1 MRRSYQSII
10 PFGMLLL
17 LLLVAGSAAALEPKP
32 SVNEKAA
39 VAPQQKD
46 SPKVKSAPSAWQRE
60 VFRLIALKRR
70 YPFTSALLSEW
81 GTVVVAFRVDRQG
94 RIARTGVTRSSGST
108 TLDNAA
114 LELVRQAQPFPPPP
128 PGEKLDLTITITYD
142 PALACGPG
150 DKYLF
155 AREYCASR
163 TQSQKPQ

>member
-1 MRRSYQSII
+1 MRRAYRI
-10 PFGMLLL
+10 PFGMLPL

-32 SVNEKAA
+32 SLNEKAT

-46 SPKVKSAPSAWQRE
+46 RPKVKLSAWQIE
-60 VFRLIALKRR
+60 VVRLIAAKRR
-70 YPFTSALLSEW
+70 YPFMSALLSEW

-94 RIARTGVTRSSGST
+94 RIARIGISRSSGST
-108 TLDNAA
+108 TLDNAG

-128 PGEKLDLTITITYD
+128 LGEKLDPTIPITYD

-150 DKYLF
+150 DRYVF

>member
-1 MRRSYQSII
+1 
-10 PFGMLLL
+10 
-17 LLLVAGSAAALEPKP
+17 VAGSAAALEPKP
-32 SVNEKAA
+32 SLNEKAA
-39 VAPQQKD
+39 LAPQQKD
-46 SPKVKSAPSAWQRE
+46 RPKVKPSAWHLE

-70 YPFTSALLSEW
+70 YPFMSALLSEW

-94 RIARTGVTRSSGST
+94 RIARIGISRSSSST

-128 PGEKLDLTITITYD
+128 LGEKLDLTIPITYD

-150 DKYLF
+150 DRYLF

>member
-1 MRRSYQSII
+1 
-10 PFGMLLL
+10 
-17 LLLVAGSAAALEPKP
+17 VAGPAAALEPKP

-39 VAPQQKD
+39 AAPQQKD
-46 SPKVKSAPSAWQRE
+46 SPKIKSAPSAWQRE

-70 YPFTSALLSEW
+70 YPFMSALLSEW

>member
-1 MRRSYQSII
+1 MRRAYRSVI
-10 PFGMLLL
+10 PFGMLPL

-39 VAPQQKD
+39 LAPQQKD
-46 SPKVKSAPSAWQRE
+46 RPKVKLSAWQIE
-60 VFRLIALKRR
+60 VVRLIAAKRR
-70 YPFTSALLSEW
+70 YPFMSALLSEW

-94 RIARTGVTRSSGST
+94 RIARIGITRSSGSN

-128 PGEKLDLTITITYD
+128 LGEKLDLSIPITYD

-150 DKYLF
+150 DRYLF

>member
-1 MRRSYQSII
+1 
-10 PFGMLLL
+10 MLPL
-17 LLLVAGSAAALEPKP
+17 LLLVACSTAALEPNA
-32 SVNEKAA
+32 SASEEAA

-46 SPKVKSAPSAWQRE
+46 RPKVKSAPSAWQLE
-60 VFRLIALKRR
+60 VVRLIALKRR
-70 YPFTSALLSEW
+70 YPVMSVLLSEW

-94 RIARTGVTRSSGST
+94 RIARIDITRSSGST

-128 PGEKLDLTITITYD
+128 LGEKVDLIVPITYD

-155 AREYCASR
+155 AREYCSNR
-163 TQSQKPQ
+163 TQSEKPQ

>member
-1 MRRSYQSII
+1 MRRASQSII
-10 PFGMLLL
+10 PFGML

-32 SVNEKAA
+32 TVNENTAI
-39 VAPQQKD
+39 VPQQKD
-46 SPKVKSAPSAWQRE
+46 RPKVKLSAWQIE
-60 VFRLIALKRR
+60 VVRLIALKRR
-70 YPFTSALLSEW
+70 YPVMSALLSEW

-94 RIARTGVTRSSGST
+94 RIARIGITRSSGST
-108 TLDNAA
+108 ALDNAA

-128 PGEKLDLTITITYD
+128 LGEKLDLTIPITYD

-150 DKYLF
+150 DRYLF

>member
-1 MRRSYQSII
+1 
-10 PFGMLLL
+10 MLPL

-32 SVNEKAA
+32 SLNEKAT

-46 SPKVKSAPSAWQRE
+46 RPKVKPAPSAWHLE

-70 YPFTSALLSEW
+70 YPFMSALVSEW

-94 RIARTGVTRSSGST
+94 RIARIGISRSSGST
-108 TLDNAA
+108 TLDNAG

-128 PGEKLDLTITITYD
+128 LGEKLDLTIPITYD

-150 DKYLF
+150 DRYVF